1 MIFLIQGSSRSWA
14 GDIEH
19 CMNKIDGNPAIYWT
33 VKRVYDNF
41 DNAIVQLIAPEYDK
55 GGELELLKND
65 FDKLKIFYGY
75 DESPL
80 NRMVEAT
87 KDLNANEHFVRINAL
102 NFQFDIDF
110 IKEMHKSAKENN
122 YDCVK
127 LEDDYPVHFVGEV
140 YKVSAIRKIKK
151 ILQEGN
157 IENPKYHEVHPKFL
171 LMRLHEF
178 NSNYYKPT
186 KNIAKNEVILY
197 MDRMKQVMF
206 SERQNIEGK
215 NQIASGDQLTYHYE
229 LADRFLNEKKIINA
243 SLLDIACG
251 TGHGTLR
258 FRNKGYKVC
267 GADYDKNQIDKN
279 IKRITDENDITLKQE
294 NIMNLS
300 FSNATFDV
308 VLCMET
314 IEHVDPDKSLKEVKR
329 VLKKGG
335 YLILSTP
342 QNSTTEQCINPQHLY
357 EYSLEEIKNIV
368 SKYFEIENIIGLKA
382 GKIYF
387 EDDPIGANT
396 MIFAKKVD

>member
-178 NSNYYKPT
+178 NSNYYIPNKSIT
-186 KNIAKNEVILY
+186 KKEVDKYIEKMKSMKFLERLNIVENKQIL
-197 MDRMKQVMF
+197 
-206 SERQNIEGK
+206 
-215 NQIASGDQLTYHYE
+215 SGDQLTFHYE
-229 LADRFLNEKKIINA
+229 LAEKFIFNKNFVEGK
-243 SLLDIACG
+243 LLDIACG
-251 TGHGTLR
+251 TGYGSIR
-258 FRNKGYKVC
+258 FSNKGFIVY
-267 GADYDKNQIDKN
+267 GADYDENQINENK
-279 IKRITDENDITLKQE
+279 KRFENFHNLIFQKEDIMK
-294 NIMNLS
+294 LS
-300 FSNATFDV
+300 FEDNSFDII
-308 VLCMET
+308 LSMET
-314 IEHVDPDKSLKEVKR
+314 IEHVDPDKSLKELKR

-342 QNSTTEQCINPQHLY
+342 QNSTTEQCINPVHLY
-357 EYSLEEIKNIV
+357 EYSLKEIKSIV
-368 SKYFEIENIIGLKA
+368 SNYFQIETIIGLKA
-382 GKIYF
+382 GRIYF

-396 MIFAKKVD
+396 MIFAKKI

>member
-1 MIFLIQGSSRSWA
+1 M
-14 GDIEH
+14 
-19 CMNKIDGNPAIYWT
+19 
-33 VKRVYDNF
+33 
-41 DNAIVQLIAPEYDK
+41 
-55 GGELELLKND
+55 
-65 FDKLKIFYGY
+65 
-75 DESPL
+75 
-80 NRMVEAT
+80 
-87 KDLNANEHFVRINAL
+87 
-102 NFQFDIDF
+102 
-110 IKEMHKSAKENN
+110 
-122 YDCVK
+122 
-127 LEDDYPVHFVGEV
+127 
-140 YKVSAIRKIKK
+140 
-151 ILQEGN
+151 
-157 IENPKYHEVHPKFL
+157 
-171 LMRLHEF
+171 
-178 NSNYYKPT
+178 
-186 KNIAKNEVILY
+186 
-197 MDRMKQVMF
+197 
-206 SERQNIEGK
+206 
-215 NQIASGDQLTYHYE
+215 
-229 LADRFLNEKKIINA
+229 
-243 SLLDIACG
+243 DIACG

-279 IKRITDENDITLKQE
+279 IKRITDENDITFKQE

-314 IEHVDPDKSLKEVKR
+314 IEHVDPDQSLKEVKR

>member
-19 CMNKIDGNPAIYWT
+19 CMYEIDGKPAIYWT

-55 GGELELLKND
+55 GGKLESLKND
-65 FDKLKIFYGY
+65 FDKLEIFYCF
-75 DESPL
+75 DSSPL
-80 NRMVEAT
+80 SRMIEAT
-87 KDLNANEHFVRINAL
+87 KDLNDNEHFVRINAL

-127 LEDDYPVHFVGEV
+127 LEDDYPVNFVGEI
-140 YKVSAIRKIKK
+140 YKVFAVRKIKK

-171 LMRLHEF
+171 LMRLSEF
-178 NSNYYKPT
+178 KTTYYKPT
-186 KNIAKNEVILY
+186 KKITKNEVILY
-197 MDRMKQVMF
+197 MDRMKQVIF
-206 SERQNIEGK
+206 SERHNIEGK
-215 NQIASGDQLTYHYE
+215 NQISSGDQLTYHYE
-229 LADRFLNEKKIINA
+229 LADRFLNEKNISSGN
-243 SLLDIACG
+243 LLDIACG
-251 TGHGTLR
+251 TGNGTLR

-267 GADYDKNQIDKN
+267 GADYDKNQIDEN
-279 IKRITDENDITLKQE
+279 IKRITDENDITFKQE

-300 FSNATFDV
+300 FNNATFDV
-308 VLCMET
+308 ILCMET
-314 IEHVDPDKSLKEVKR
+314 IEHVDPDKSLKELKR

-342 QNSTTEQCINPQHLY
+342 QNSTTGQCINPVHLY
-357 EYSLEEIKNIV
+357 EYSLEEIKSIV
-368 SKYFEIENIIGLKA
+368 SNYFQIETIIGLKA
-382 GKIYF
+382 GRIYF

-396 MIFAKKVD
+396 MIFAKKI